1 MLEDIDVEALWAPLD
16 GDAGCGPNLEYDPEF
31 MQLEEAARGQP
42 GQEFANSDTG
52 TRVTIEGQD
61 ADWGQVFKLADGLM
75 QRTRDVRVATYF
87 ARALVRTE
95 GFVGA
100 RLGLKL
106 IDGLLERFWSGVH
119 PELDPD
125 DDNDPTM
132 RVNAL
137 APLVASEA
145 FIDDL
150 RASWLLRSRQSGVL
164 TVRNVEVAQGKLPS
178 REGEQ
183 VYSESQVSGML
194 SEALE
199 LDADLG
205 ATIEETIELVSKI
218 SGFLQAQVGV
228 SRALDFKPLQTVL
241 HSVRQAYMLVAP
253 VEGGEEAGAWGE
265 EDGASTGGSSGG
277 GGSSR
282 SGEIRSRQDVVTG
295 IDKLIEY
302 LERAEPSN
310 PAQILLKRAKR
321 VVNMSFLEAL
331 NEIAPD
337 ALQQAELILGD
348 QLNKSEY

>member
-1 MLEDIDVEALWAPLD
+1 MLQDIDVEALLSPLD
-16 GDAGCGPNLEYDPEF
+16 SEAGCGPNLEYDPEF
-31 MQLEEAARGQP
+31 MQLEEAARAQP
-42 GQEFANSDTG
+42 EQEFANSDTG
-52 TRVTIEGQD
+52 TRVTIEGQG
-61 ADWGQVFKLADGLM
+61 ADWPAVLKLAQGLM
-75 QRTRDVRVATYF
+75 HRTRDVRVATYF

-95 GFVGA
+95 GFAGA
-100 RLGLKL
+100 RIGLTVVG
-106 IDGLLERFWSGVH
+106 GLLERYWQGVH
-119 PELDPD
+119 PQLDPD

-150 RASWLLRSRQSGVL
+150 RASWLLRSRQSGML
-164 TVRNVEVAQGKLPS
+164 TVRNIEVSQGKLQA

-194 SEALE
+194 TEAFE
-199 LDADLG
+199 QNAELG
-205 ATIEETIELVSKI
+205 AVIDDVIQTATKI
-218 SGFLQAQVGV
+218 SGFLQEQVGV
-228 SRALDFKPLQTVL
+228 ARALDFKPLLSVAQ
-241 HSVRQAYMLVAP
+241 SVRHAFQQIVPQAD
-253 VEGGEEAGAWGE
+253 EGGEEEGGE
-265 EDGASTGGSSGG
+265 EGNASASS

-282 SGEIRSRQDVVTG
+282 SGEIRSRQDVVAG
-295 IDKLIEY
+295 IDKLIQY

-331 NEIAPD
+331 HEIAPD